1 MPVSVPKMPEFND
14 LEQEREHLK
23 LHLAAAIRV
32 FGELGFDE
40 GVAGHLTVRDPI
52 RTDCFWVNPFG
63 HHFSMTSVSDLILV
77 DHSGEVIFGSR
88 PVNRAAFA
96 IHSTIHAQRPDVNAA
111 CHSHSL
117 YGKAF
122 SSLGILLDPITQDSC
137 AFFEDHAIFDDYSG
151 VVLDLEEAKR
161 IGSALGDKKAV
172 ILRNHGLLTVGGT
185 IDEAAWWF
193 IAMDRSCGA
202 QLLAQ
207 AAGVPH
213 HIDRETA
220 LLTRSQVGSNPGG
233 WFSFQPMFNWIL
245 HKYPDLAE

>member
-1 MPVSVPKMPEFND
+1 MPEFND

-40 GVAGHLTVRDPI
+40 GVAGHLTVRDPMKK
-52 RTDCFWVNPFG
+52 DCFWVNPFG

-77 DHSGEVIFGSR
+77 DHSGDVVFGNR

-122 SSLGILLDPITQDSC
+122 SSLGKLMDPITQDSC
-137 AFFEDHAIFDDYSG
+137 AFFEDHGIFDDYSG
-151 VVLDLEEAKR
+151 VVLDLDEAKR
-161 IGSALGDKKAV
+161 IGIALGEKKAV
-172 ILRNHGLLTVGGT
+172 ILKNHGLLTVGST

-202 QLLAQ
+202 QLLAE

-213 HIDRETA
+213 LIDRETA
-220 LLTRSQVGSNPGG
+220 LLTRSQVGSAPGG

-245 HKYPDLAE
+245 HKYPDVAE